1 MVRNLDM
8 KTPALYAAGVG
19 LALAAFFLGRAAG
32 AGARLLPVTFD
43 RAEWALLVVSFGL
56 LASFA
61 VDAFRST
68 RKQGRVN
75 AASINLTDR
84 ERGEERL
91 RALFARL
98 QSIREEE
105 RTRIARDLHDELGQ
119 LLTALKLQLCSL
131 EKRAARKGNG
141 ILEHLVASSSLIDQ
155 TLATVRRIA
164 FELRPSTLDQLGLVP
179 TLREEIRRFEGRT
192 GIRCNARLPEQLP
205 DLGPERTTALYR
217 IFQEA
222 LTNVSRHAGASQVAV
237 RLEVSPF
244 RITLECEDD
253 GRGFDASFAESPL
266 ALGLAGM
273 VERARALEGEVRFQR
288 GPERGTI
295 VTASIP
301 LAPGVR
307 S

>member
-19 LALAAFFLGRAAG
+19 LALAAFFLGRAVG

-43 RAEWALLVVSFGL
+43 RAEWVLLVVSFGL

-61 VDAFRST
+61 VEAFRST

-84 ERGEERL
+84 KRGEERL

-119 LLTALKLQLCSL
+119 LLTALKLQLRS
-131 EKRAARKGNG
+131 
-141 ILEHLVASSSLIDQ
+141 
-155 TLATVRRIA
+155 
-164 FELRPSTLDQLGLVP
+164 LDQLGLVP

-192 GIRCNARLPEQLP
+192 GIRCKARLPEQLP

-253 GRGFDASFAESPL
+253 GRGFDASFVESPL

-273 VERARALEGEVRFQR
+273 VERARAL
-288 GPERGTI
+288 
-295 VTASIP
+295 
-301 LAPGVR
+301 
-307 S
+307 

>member
-19 LALAAFFLGRAAG
+19 LALAAFFLGRAVG

-68 RKQGRVN
+68 RKQGRVD

-105 RTRIARDLHDELGQ
+105 RTPIARDLRDELGQ

-141 ILEHLVASSSLIDQ
+141 ILEHLVASSSVIDQ
-155 TLATVRRIA
+155 TVATVRRIA

-179 TLREEIRRFEGRT
+179 TLR
-192 GIRCNARLPEQLP
+192 
-205 DLGPERTTALYR
+205 
-217 IFQEA
+217 
-222 LTNVSRHAGASQVAV
+222 ASQVAV

-253 GRGFDASFAESPL
+253 GRGFDASFAESSL

-295 VTASIP
+295 VSASIP
-301 LAPGVR
+301 LAPGVT

>member
-8 KTPALYAAGVG
+8 KTPARYAVGVG

-32 AGARLLPVTFD
+32 AEGKVLPVTFD
-43 RAEWALLVVSFGL
+43 RAEWVLLVVSFGL
-56 LASFA
+56 LAGFA
-61 VDAFRST
+61 ADEFRST
-68 RKQGRVN
+68 RKEGRVN
-75 AASINLTDR
+75 GASINLTDR
-84 ERGEERL
+84 KRGEERL

-98 QSIREEE
+98 HSIREEE

-131 EKRAARKGNG
+131 EKKAGRKGNG
-141 ILEHLVASSSLIDQ
+141 ILDLKTSSSLIDQ

-164 FELRPSTLDQLGLVP
+164 FELRPSTLDQLGLVH

-192 GIRCNARLPEQLP
+192 GIRCKACLPEQLP

-288 GPERGTI
+288 GPEGGTI

-301 LAPGVR
+301 LAPEVR

>member
-1 MVRNLDM
+1 MLRNLDI
-8 KTPALYAAGVG
+8 KTPARYAVGVG
-19 LALAAFFLGRAAG
+19 LALAAFFLGQAVG
-32 AGARLLPVTFD
+32 AGANLLPVGFD
-43 RAEWALLVVSFGL
+43 RAVWVLLVVSFGL

-61 VDAFRST
+61 ADAFRST
-68 RKQGRVN
+68 AKRHVLEAGVGAR
-75 AASINLTDR
+75 
-84 ERGEERL
+84 EERL

-119 LLTALKLQLCSL
+119 LLTALKFQLCSL
-131 EKRAARKGNG
+131 EKKAGRNGNG
-141 ILEHLVASSSLIDQ
+141 ILKPLVASSSLIDQ

-164 FELRPSTLDQLGLVP
+164 FELRPSSLDQLGLVP

-192 GIRCNARLPEQLP
+192 GIRCKARLPEQLP
-205 DLGPERTTALYR
+205 DLGPERMTALYR

-237 RLEVSPF
+237 RLEVSPC

-253 GRGFDASFAESPL
+253 GRGFDASFADNPRT
-266 ALGLAGM
+266 LGLAGM
-273 VERARALEGEVRFQR
+273 VERARALQGEVRFQR
-288 GPERGTI
+288 GTDRGTI

-301 LAPGVR
+301 LAREVR